1 MTNHNVHWKEAIQI
15 CLFRACTKC
24 VTNNWNEHKTL
35 RGQRKHI
42 MYPSTRFNDIH
53 IIDWIELFRLQSW
66 SLSLTDWNQLILL
79 IDSCGIFFL
88 LLFIVCMTSTEHNWI
103 NCDFWYAFGLR
114 MIYFFVS
121 LSLLVFFVVVSSGEW
136 FVRANHAYLTPS
148 FIYVKCIPW
157 SACQI
162 ISSPRLWFT
171 IGFYPSPGHRKSWMC
186 LRGQFVFA

>member
-1 MTNHNVHWKEAIQI
+1 MAVVALPHIYIYIFYTTHMTNHNVHWKEAIQI

-121 LSLLVFFVVVSSGEW
+121 LSLSLGFFCCCIEW
-136 FVRANHAYLTPS
+136 RMVRA
-148 FIYVKCIPW
+148 
-157 SACQI
+157 
-162 ISSPRLWFT
+162 
-171 IGFYPSPGHRKSWMC
+171 RKSRILDTIIYLC
-186 LRGQFVFA
+186 